1 MWDLGCFGWFA
12 VCAPVLC
19 VDVDPCRM
27 LVAWVAVSY
36 ALRNK
41 RRSLQWIR
49 AAAPV
54 LMYFVTS
61 FFIGLMFFA
70 TTNYPY
76 FLWFTRSS

>member
-1 MWDLGCFGWFA
+1 MQTPPSLVA
-12 VCAPVLC
+12 SR
-19 VDVDPCRM
+19 RM

-41 RRSLQWIR
+41 RRSLQWMR

-76 FLWFTRSS
+76 FLWFTRST